1 MLYKQRE
8 ETDMKKSEQNGYA
21 KTIHKEEEPLTLEQ
35 MQKLVGGYIQLVELP
50 SSKKQMVINEEGKL
64 LNMPFNETAT
74 KLFHEEYP
82 HLTEFDIIC
91 GDAIILSGKARM
103 K

>member
-1 MLYKQRE
+1 M
-8 ETDMKKSEQNGYA
+8 
-21 KTIHKEEEPLTLEQ
+21 
-35 MQKLVGGYIQLVELP
+35 P
-50 SSKKQMVINEEGKL
+50 STKKQMVINEEGKL
-64 LNMPFNETAT
+64 MNLPFNETAT

-82 HLTEFDIIC
+82 HLTEFDVIC